1 MKIFNF
7 LSPDQKWLSQ
17 EDAMA
22 KTGLKR
28 TTLYKLRMLHK
39 IKWSKIERKVF
50 YLNKS
55 LDDLFDSNSSE
66 FKLLT
71 KKMKE

>member
-1 MKIFNF
+1 MQTFQL

-17 EDAMA
+17 EDAMT

-39 IKWSKIERKVF
+39 IIWSKIDRKVF

-55 LDDLFDSNSSE
+55 LDELCDSNSSE
-66 FKLLT
+66 FNLLT
-71 KKMKE
+71 KNIKK